1 MVVDGHI
8 ELVGSDERGAI
19 RDIEAASKEAKVP
32 VRIASLRLDDDKTL
46 AVHVEAGPLLKS
58 NPVKYATFL
67 LAIADENDVSQV
79 SRGENAGRTL
89 KYVAVLRDFVT
100 IGSVDK
106 TSEFSRSLSVKIPR
120 DVQHDLRVVAI
131 VQEPDAGRVWGV
143 GSAQLSN

>member
-1 MVVDGHI
+1 
-8 ELVGSDERGAI
+8 
-19 RDIEAASKEAKVP
+19 
-32 VRIASLRLDDDKTL
+32 
-46 AVHVEAGPLLKS
+46 LKS
-58 NPVKYATFL
+58 NPVKYATVL

-89 KYVAVLRDFVT
+89 KYAAVLREFVT

-120 DVQHDLRVVAI
+120 DVQHDLRIVAI